1 MPAFW
6 HAAEWGSGG
15 LVSWRTCQQEEDG
28 VMGQKKGTER
38 PENTGGSMGCWQE
51 MLAEARFTI
60 PRGLDFIPGLRGA
73 VDVSL

>member
-1 MPAFW
+1 
-6 HAAEWGSGG
+6 
-15 LVSWRTCQQEEDG
+15 
-28 VMGQKKGTER
+28 MGQKKGTER

-51 MLAEARFTI
+51 MLAETRFTI